1 MSGRCSSQVR
11 RARDPAG
18 DRLSGDR
25 MLNVVLVM
33 MVTTAIL
40 GPVLTERFATQ
51 LLSEVEL
58 PQALKATAS
67 K

>member
-1 MSGRCSSQVR
+1 
-11 RARDPAG
+11 
-18 DRLSGDR
+18 